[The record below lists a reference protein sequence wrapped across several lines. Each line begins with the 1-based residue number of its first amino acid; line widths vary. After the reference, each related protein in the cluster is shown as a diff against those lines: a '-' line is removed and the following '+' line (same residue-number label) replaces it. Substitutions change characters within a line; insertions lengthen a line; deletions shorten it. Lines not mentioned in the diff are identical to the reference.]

1 MNLAG
6 LLDVLKIWVQE
17 RGRGSHES
25 GRPPESDVL
34 KIWVQER
41 GRGSHESGRPP
52 GRLKDLGTREGP
64 RIS

>member
-25 GRPPESDVL
+25 GRPPE
-34 KIWVQER
+34 
-41 GRGSHESGRPP
+41 
-52 GRLKDLGTREGP
+52 RLKDLGTREGP

>member
-6 LLDVLKIWVQE
+6 LLNVLKIWVQE
-17 RGRGSHES
+17 KGRGS
-25 GRPPESDVL
+25 
-34 KIWVQER
+34 QER

-52 GRLKDLGTREGP
+52 GRLKDLGIREGP